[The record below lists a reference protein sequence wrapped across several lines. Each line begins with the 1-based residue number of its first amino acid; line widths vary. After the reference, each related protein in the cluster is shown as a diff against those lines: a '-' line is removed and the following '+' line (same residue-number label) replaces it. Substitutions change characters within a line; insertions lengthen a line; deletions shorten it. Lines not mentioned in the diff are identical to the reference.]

1 MSKIAAI
8 KVYRADLPLAVRLE
22 HASASEPVLE
32 EVFLGVA
39 TDSGGQGL
47 AEVRGNGFYAT
58 GTDTATLLR
67 ETSDI
72 AGPAM
77 LGAELAEASACLA
90 KVCATPLVRALADS
104 AVLDAI
110 AREAGQ
116 PLWEVLGGRRID
128 VVPTH
133 AQIGFCARDQAV
145 ELARSAARAGFGR
158 IKMRVGRPRSDDD
171 VAIVCAVCDALGE
184 DVRIAIDANGAWDA
198 ATAIATVQALAA
210 PRIAWVEQ
218 PTRPGDD
225 EALSAV
231 RRAVQVPVVADEA
244 IRTCEDLRRLC
255 AAGAVDGV
263 HLKLEKAGT
272 VAALAELAARARD
285 AGLLVFIGQMDQG
298 RLGSSVTTHLAA
310 AIAADAY
317 ELWGFQNIA
326 HDVTTGLDVRDGC
339 VALPAGPGTGVVV
352 DMEKLTLVREVT

>member
-1 MSKIAAI
+1 MSTIAAI
-8 KVYRADLPLAVRLE
+8 RVYRADLPLAVRLE

-32 EVFLGVA
+32 EVFMGVV
-39 TDSGGQGL
+39 TVSGAQGL
-47 AEVRGNGFYAT
+47 AEVRGNGSYAT
-58 GTDTATLLR
+58 GTDTATLLH
-67 ETSDI
+67 EASDV

-77 LGAELAEASACLA
+77 LGADLAEASAHVA
-90 KVCATPLVRALADS
+90 EVCATPLVRALADS
-104 AVLDAI
+104 AVLDAV

-116 PLWEVLGGRRID
+116 PLWQVLGGRRTGAI
-128 VVPTH
+128 PTH
-133 AQIGFCARDQAV
+133 AQIGFCGREQAV

-158 IKMRVGRPRSDDD
+158 VKMRVGRPRPDDD
-171 VAIVCAVCDALGE
+171 VAIVRAVCDALGE
-184 DVRIAIDANGAWDA
+184 DVVIAIDANGAWDA

-210 PRIAWVEQ
+210 RRIAWVEQ

-225 EALSAV
+225 DALSAV
-231 RRAVQVPVVADEA
+231 RRAVEVPVVADEA
-244 IRTCEDLRRLC
+244 VRTREDLQRLC

-272 VAALAELAARARD
+272 VAALADLAAQARD

-326 HDVTTGLDVRDGC
+326 HDVTTGLDVRDGR
-339 VALPAGPGTGVVV
+339 VGLPAGPGTGVVV
-352 DMEKLTLVREVT
+352 DMEKLTLVREVA